1 MIYTVI
7 SSLKENRIEIN
18 KRDCRFIRQPLSLLS
33 EKTKEYIE
41 SGKNESHRAE
51 RRLAYLTLISSLKA
65 FYNID
70 NPEITVSE
78 QGKPYIKDKAVYFN
92 LSHSNGMAVV
102 CLSDEGEVGVDL
114 QSEIDSERAERLKER
129 FFASL
134 EVKNESVGAEYYYC
148 ELLGE
153 DAEIYRITLP
163 DFQPC
168 EADFSARWVSAESIM
183 KLTGRGFAD
192 ADRVS
197 DLKKDTKTE
206 IKALDFD
213 GKYYLA
219 ISVSR
224 RISI

>member
-7 SSLKENRIEIN
+7 SSLKENRIESV

-33 EKTKEYIE
+33 EKTKEYID

-51 RRLAYLTLISSLKA
+51 RRLAYLTLISALKG
-65 FYNID
+65 FYNIE
-70 NPEITVSE
+70 NPEISVNE
-78 QGKPYIKDKAVYFN
+78 HGKPYIKDSGIYFN
-92 LSHSNGMAVV
+92 LSHSNGVAVV
-102 CLSDEGEVGVDL
+102 CLCDEGEVGVDL
-114 QSEIDSERAERLKER
+114 QPTIDPERADRLKER
-129 FFASL
+129 FFAFL

-148 ELLGE
+148 ELSGD
-153 DAEIYRITLP
+153 DAEIYGITLP

-197 DLKKDTKTE
+197 DLAKGTKTE
-206 IKALDFD
+206 IKALDFEE
-213 GKYYLA
+213 KYYLA
-219 ISVSR
+219 ISVSG
-224 RISI
+224 

>member
-1 MIYTVI
+1 M
-7 SSLKENRIEIN
+7 
-18 KRDCRFIRQPLSLLS
+18 
-33 EKTKEYIE
+33 
-41 SGKNESHRAE
+41 
-51 RRLAYLTLISSLKA
+51 
-65 FYNID
+65 
-70 NPEITVSE
+70 
-78 QGKPYIKDKAVYFN
+78 YFN

-114 QSEIDSERAERLKER
+114 QSEIGPERAERLKER

-148 ELLGE
+148 ELSGD
-153 DAEIYRITLP
+153 DAEIYGITLP

-197 DLKKDTKTE
+197 DLAKGTKTE
-206 IKALDFD
+206 IKALDFEE
-213 GKYYLA
+213 KYYLA
-219 ISVSR
+219 ISVSG
-224 RISI
+224 